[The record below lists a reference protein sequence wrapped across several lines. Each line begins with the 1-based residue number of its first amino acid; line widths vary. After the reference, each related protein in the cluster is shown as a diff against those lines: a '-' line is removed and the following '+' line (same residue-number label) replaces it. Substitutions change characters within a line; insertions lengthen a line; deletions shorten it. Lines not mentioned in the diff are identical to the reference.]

1 MNEQNLIQAAE
12 SGDVSA
18 MKTLANFYAQRAS
31 GNFEDKVGDV
41 ISIQS
46 LDEILR
52 VPRKKEDPELE
63 AKAYKYYLMAA
74 EAGDAESM
82 TEVARRIYDGIG
94 TERNWQGEEYKIWY
108 RRGAEAGDPRAMRV
122 TAFISDDEKEK
133 FKWYKLSAELD
144 KPGLNKQDSIKETA
158 INYACGRG
166 TEKDIAKAEEWLAK
180 LDKHDENSAR
190 MEIAQITGESS
201 WMKQAA
207 ESSPMAMIRMA
218 EEFVLKNDFVTALTW
233 YKKAARTKKTRLPN
247 SPAIFAM
254 SIIGDIYYIGE
265 DGIDQNYA
273 EAFKWYSRAATCG
286 YNMAKI
292 KMSLMLYR
300 GLGVEQDLPRA
311 FRLFDEIS
319 WTRENFGH
327 FSPLRFN
334 SVARYY
340 AAKMQENG
348 EGCTKDLVD
357 AFERY
362 RVTGGLETVQD
373 YESPRSIPKAI
384 YKVADAYF
392 LGEGARQNFAKA
404 LKFYERTFNKGDGRT
419 PYHRE
424 ALKKVMWMYELGEG
438 IPQDKVK
445 AAEWRKKLNDSD
457 EE

>member
-31 GNFEDKVGDV
+31 GKLEDNVGDV
-41 ISIQS
+41 ISVKS
-46 LDEILR
+46 LDEILA

-108 RRGAEAGDPRAMRV
+108 RRGAEAGDPKAMRV

-133 FKWYKLSAELD
+133 FKWFKLSAELD

-166 TEKDIAKAEEWLAK
+166 TEKNIAKAEEWLAK

-190 MEIAQITGESS
+190 MEIARITGESS
-201 WMKQAA
+201 WLEQAA
-207 ESSPMAMIRMA
+207 ESSPMAMVRMA
-218 EEFVLKNDFVTALTW
+218 EEFVMKNDFISALKW
-233 YKKAARTKKTRLPN
+233 YKKAARTNKKDGQN
-247 SPAIFAM
+247 SWAIAAM

-265 DGIDQNYA
+265 DGIDQSYA
-273 EAFKWYSRAATCG
+273 EAFKWYRRAAELG

-292 KMSLMLYR
+292 KMTLMLYR
-300 GLGVEQDLPRA
+300 GLGTKQDLPQA
-311 FRLFDEIS
+311 FKNFSEIS
-319 WTRENFGH
+319 WTQENFGH
-327 FSPLRFN
+327 FSPFRFN

-340 AAKMQENG
+340 AAKMSEAD
-348 EGCTKDLVD
+348 EVCSEDSAET
-357 AFERY
+357 FERY
-362 RVTGGLETVQD
+362 KVAAGLERIQS
-373 YESPRSIPKAI
+373 YESARNIPKAI

-392 LGEGARQNFAKA
+392 MGIGVRQNFDKA
-404 LKFYERTFNKGDGRT
+404 LKFYEKTFTKGDGRT

-424 ALKKVMWMYELGEG
+424 AIKKVMWMYEFGEG
-438 IPQDKVK
+438 IPQDKEK
-445 AAEWRKKLNDSD
+445 AAEWRKKLNGSD